1 MYTVGLIFHSH
12 CDLLVLYRLLCT
24 LLIMVR
30 LDQSAAT
37 AVRPTCVLTCS
48 LSMEDDAT
56 SVASAAVLMKV
67 GTVPLETAE
76 MLILTHAVFPFSIWW
91 GFFVCAII
99 AKKKASV
106 SKNVFPLP

>member
-1 MYTVGLIFHSH
+1 
-12 CDLLVLYRLLCT
+12 
-24 LLIMVR
+24 MVR

-76 MLILTHAVFPFSIWW
+76 IFILTHSMCMLCFLSAYGRDFL
-91 GFFVCAII
+91 
-99 AKKKASV
+99 SV
-106 SKNVFPLP
+106 QS